1 MTPDPSTDPLPRPT
15 VNVFLVSLTLF
26 GLYLIISLLAALLL
40 SAASMSLHP
49 ATRLFIWLVLS
60 AALGYNLLRRFRR
73 YPSLKSLALILVLA
87 IGMLLAMS
95 IAAMLRLAE
104 AGAGFGPEVAAFAL
118 NALALFG
125 VGASGLL
132 FARVLFGR
140 LNPSR

>member
-1 MTPDPSTDPLPRPT
+1 MSTEISTDLFPRPT

-26 GLYLIISLLAALLL
+26 GLYLIVSMVTTLLL
-40 SAASMSLHP
+40 SAASMTLHP

-60 AALGYNLLRRFRR
+60 AAVGYNLLRRYRR
-73 YPSLKSLALILVLA
+73 YPSLTSLAVILALA

-104 AGAGFGPEVAAFAL
+104 AGGLGSQLPSFAL
-118 NALALFG
+118 NAASFFA

-132 FARVLFGR
+132 LARVLFFR
-140 LNPSR
+140 MNRAR

>member
-1 MTPDPSTDPLPRPT
+1 

-26 GLYLIISLLAALLL
+26 GLYLIISMVTALLL

-60 AALGYNLLRRFRR
+60 AAVGYNLLRRYRR
-73 YPSLKSLALILVLA
+73 YPSLKSLALILALA

-104 AGAGFGPEVAAFAL
+104 AGGGLGPEIASFAL
-118 NALALFG
+118 NAVVSL
-125 VGASGLL
+125 VSGR
-132 FARVLFGR
+132 AGCSSPVC
-140 LNPSR
+140 SSAA